1 MPASYLYE
9 RPVVDDLV
17 VTRGLGTGGYSCVV
31 QVEEGV
37 GSGRVFA
44 LKCLDKLKHSRP
56 KDRRRLQNELNILQ
70 IAEPSLFLL
79 RACVAFESPTSIYFV
94 TEALGGGDLFSR
106 ACQTDLGT
114 FPETQVRTI
123 TSEIVLGLVH
133 LHRNGFIHCDI
144 KVRCHTFHLGA
155 HFLGHLIAVI

>member
-56 KDRRRLQNELNILQ
+56 KDRRRLQNELNI
-70 IAEPSLFLL
+70 
-79 RACVAFESPTSIYFV
+79 YFV

-106 ACQTDLGT
+106 ASHTDLGT
-114 FPETQVRTI
+114 FPEKQVRAI
-123 TSEIVLGLVH
+123 TAEIVLGLIH
-133 LHRNGFIHCDI
+133 LHRKGFIHCDI
-144 KVRCHTFHLGA
+144 KVRWHDGTHYNHLGA
-155 HFLGHLIAVI
+155 HVLDHLIAAVV